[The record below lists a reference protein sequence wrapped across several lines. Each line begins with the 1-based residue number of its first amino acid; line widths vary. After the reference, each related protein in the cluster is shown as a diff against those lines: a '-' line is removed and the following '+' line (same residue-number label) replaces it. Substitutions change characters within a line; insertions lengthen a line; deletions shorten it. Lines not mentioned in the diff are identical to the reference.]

1 MTTPDPFA
9 ALGLPARPDLSDEQ
23 VRAAWRTVAAATH
36 PDRPGGGNPAA
47 SAASAAYAA
56 LRTPWGRSEAYADLM
71 ASGLPSAARRARPGR
86 ARPGTRTARA
96 LLLIPARIRH
106 GRPWRLAGAHPRRRR
121 PGPGRG
127 GVGGGRPGCGRG
139 GRRAGGMARP
149 DRAGGSRRAPGTVNP
164 DG

>member
-1 MTTPDPFA
+1 MTTTDPFA

-36 PDRPGGGNPAA
+36 PDRPGGGNPAVYA
-47 SAASAAYAA
+47 AASAAYAA

-71 ASGLPSAARRARPGR
+71 ASGPPSAARRARAGP

-106 GRPWRLAGAHPRRRR
+106 GRPLRLGLAHPRRRR
-121 PGPGRG
+121 SWPW
-127 GVGGGRPGCGRG
+127 
-139 GRRAGGMARP
+139 
-149 DRAGGSRRAPGTVNP
+149 SRRSRGRAARLRRGWPPGWRY
-164 DG
+164 GSS